1 MREKFRAGHRRLEI
15 ERVGDNIGEK
25 EIKGNEE

>member
-1 MREKFRAGHRRLEI
+1 MREKFRAGHRRLEK
-15 ERVGDNIGEK
+15 ERVGDNMREK